1 MCELYVIC
9 IGALQT
15 GVNVL
20 FSSTSVGS
28 HPGRLISVVKT
39 EAVYHIK
46 RGGGGGG
53 GDTAEGRRDVD
64 QTNKYCPAAENRQM
78 H

>member
-1 MCELYVIC
+1 M
-9 IGALQT
+9 
-15 GVNVL
+15 NVL
-20 FSSTSVGS
+20 FSSTSGGS
-28 HPGRLISVVKT
+28 HPGRLISSVVKT

-53 GDTAEGRRDVD
+53 GVGGGDTVEGRKDVD

-78 H
+78 HYFNSLA